1 MSKPTL
7 KAAFLGEA
15 CRDFVIE
22 GAPFLFLL
30 LFHVFAVAPQVE
42 LTGCGHLFQVLLGV
56 CLEMRNN
63 TGGHEW
69 SRGITL
75 LRCDLIEN
83 VVCWVVCL
91 ERRGIHPC
99 F

>member
-22 GAPFLFLL
+22 AAPLLFLL
-30 LFHVFAVAPQVE
+30 HFHEFAVTPQVE
-42 LTGCGHLFQVLLGV
+42 LTGSGHLFQVLLGV
-56 CLEMRNN
+56 CL
-63 TGGHEW
+63 GG
-69 SRGITL
+69 RGSHL
-75 LRCDLIEN
+75 CSAESGSLY
-83 VVCWVVCL
+83 
-91 ERRGIHPC
+91 